1 MRRTRQQPYFT
12 KSWAIAL
19 LIGLLFVAAG
29 YGLKFEIESVD
40 NPDAR
45 SWLNLALF
53 LCGYLFFFCIKP
65 MQTAIH
71 RKLRRR
77 AFRND
82 HQKTSS

>member
-1 MRRTRQQPYFT
+1 MRRTRQQPYFS

-53 LCGYLFFFCIKP
+53 LCGYLFFLH
-65 MQTAIH
+65 QTDADGH
-71 RKLRRR
+71 SS
-77 AFRND
+77 
-82 HQKTSS
+82 KTAPSRFS